1 MKIREGNVLDNRP
14 GSKARYLCIA
24 SIAAP
29 CLDGAIGD
37 TDEKLGMGD

>member
-1 MKIREGNVLDNRP
+1 MTIKQGNVIDNRP

-37 TDEKLGMGD
+37 TEEKSGMGN